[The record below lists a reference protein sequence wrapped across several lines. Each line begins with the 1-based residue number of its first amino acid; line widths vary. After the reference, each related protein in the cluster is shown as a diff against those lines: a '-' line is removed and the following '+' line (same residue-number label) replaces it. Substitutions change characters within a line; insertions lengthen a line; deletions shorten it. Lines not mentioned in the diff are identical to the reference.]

1 MKTVALWSKL
11 TLGLVIGLISV
22 ATAQPVAPTAARNQ
36 RLAAIE
42 QQNGLQ
48 RLIVHFKDDLSAPA
62 PDTQAARNRIQAL
75 SEAVIPA
82 QATGLGLTYLKSV
95 TNRTHV
101 VRTAQRQSRSQ
112 MQALV
117 QRLAQDPRVAYAEID
132 ERVYPH
138 FTPNDPQYAQQWAL
152 KPAHEQPGGVNL
164 PNAWGRTV
172 DGTPLNG
179 TGVVVAVLDTG
190 YRPHADLLANII
202 GGYDFIAADGVGDYT
217 TANDG
222 DGRDPSALDPG
233 DWNNNANECDVDTS
247 SWHGTH
253 TAGIIGA
260 VGNNALGL
268 TGVAWGA
275 HILPLRV
282 LGVCGGYTSD
292 TAAAIQWAVGNTVPG
307 VPNNPHPARV
317 ISMSFGRSGSCSA
330 TYQAAI
336 SAAISAGATVVVSTG
351 NDYSRS
357 TITQPANCNGVIAT
371 TAHTQDGTVASY
383 ANTGAGTS
391 ISAPGDDIR
400 VLDNTGTTV
409 PGTDS
414 YNNQSGTSFS
424 APHVAGVA
432 ALLYQIKPT
441 ATSAEVK
448 SVLMASARAHPSGSY
463 CASHG
468 NDCGAGL
475 LDAFRATQTLLQNM
489 GVADHA
495 PVIQPLATQYVLP
508 GASLQFTVTATD
520 AEGDAITFAATG
532 VPNGATFDNTTG
544 VFSWPKAGALGTYT
558 VSIQPTDGFALG
570 ASTAVSIVVTNSIP
584 TPPTTPATVPAGS
597 GGGGGGALGWLDLAG
612 VLVLALSSVALRR
625 AQALPPHR

>member
-1 MKTVALWSKL
+1 MKTVAFWSYL
-11 TLGLVIGLISV
+11 AFGLVSI

-48 RLIVHFKDDLSAPA
+48 RLIVQFKDAPAAPA
-62 PDTQAARNRIQAL
+62 PDTQAARSHIQAL

-82 QATGLGLTYLKSV
+82 QATGLSLSYLKSV
-95 TNRTHV
+95 TDRTHV

-152 KPAHEQPGGVNL
+152 KPAHEQVGGANL
-164 PNAWGRTV
+164 PNVWGRTV
-172 DGTPLNG
+172 GGAPLNG

-190 YRPHADLLANII
+190 YRPHADLLANIV
-202 GGYDFIAADGVGDYT
+202 GSYDFIAADGVGDYT

-222 DGRDPSALDPG
+222 DGRDASALDPG

-253 TAGIIGA
+253 TAGIVGA

-275 HILPLRV
+275 RMLPLRV

-307 VPNNPHPARV
+307 VPNNPNPARV

-336 SAAISAGATVVVSTG
+336 SAATNAGATVVVSTG
-351 NDYSRS
+351 NDYSRT
-357 TITQPANCNGVIAT
+357 TITQPANCSGVIAT
-371 TAHTQDGTVASY
+371 TAHTQSGIVASY

-391 ISAPGDDIR
+391 ISAPGDDIH

-414 YNNQSGTSFS
+414 YSNQSGTSFS

-441 ATSAEVK
+441 ITAAEVK
-448 SVLMASARAHPSGSY
+448 STLMASARPHPSGSY

-508 GASLQFTVTATD
+508 GGSLQFTVTATD
-520 AEGDAITFAATG
+520 AEGDAVTFTATG
-532 VPNGATFDNTTG
+532 VPSGATFDSTTG
-544 VFSWPKAGALGTYT
+544 VFNWPKAGALGTYT
-558 VSIQPTDGFALG
+558 VSIQPSDGFALG
-570 ASTAVSIVVTNSIP
+570 ASVAVQIVVSTSP
-584 TPPTTPATVPAGS
+584 PPPPVVTPPAGS

-612 VLVLALSSVALRR
+612 VLALALSSVALRR